1 MLLHIDGDAFFASVY
16 QATHPETKGKP
27 VVIGRERG
35 IATAISYEAKK
46 YGIKRGMLIHEIKKL
61 CPSCLVVTSDYETYE
76 LFCRRMINIALTY
89 SPVVERYSIDEIFV
103 DITELPPVLNM
114 SYAAIGQRMKNE
126 IEKSLGITVSAGV
139 ALTKCLAK
147 IGSNYNKPSG
157 FAMVHGKGLADFLQ
171 TTDIADVWG
180 IGYRTAPKMKALGIY
195 TALDLYNEP
204 LEIIEESFNKLIVEI
219 WHELHGKL
227 IYELNTDKKTTYKS
241 IMRSNT
247 VVPATTDFY
256 VLQARI
262 LEHVEKSFL
271 KARRLDYQ
279 VGKLSLFL
287 KTQAFTYH
295 SIDVK
300 LPHKTQY
307 PFLIREPIRR
317 AFKRLYIKNTPYRAT
332 GCTLYDLEK
341 ITEAQQSLF
350 TYNNSLEDRLKKLY
364 PLYDKRDIRFG
375 SSLFDKR
382 MREEK
387 RFMKTPNINL
397 SHLV

>member
-1 MLLHIDGDAFFASVY
+1 MLLHVDGDAFFASVY

-61 CPSCLVVTSDYETYE
+61 CPSCYVVTSDYETYE
-76 LFCRRMINIALTY
+76 LFCRRMIEIALSYTP
-89 SPVVERYSIDEIFV
+89 SVERYSIDEIFV
-103 DITELPPVLNM
+103 DITDLPAMMNI
-114 SYAAIGQRMKNE
+114 SYAEIGQRMKNE

-157 FAMVHGKGLADFLQ
+157 FAMVHGENLISCLKN
-171 TTDIADVWG
+171 TDIADVWG

-195 TALDLYNEP
+195 TAWDLYNEP
-204 LEIIEESFNKLIVEI
+204 LEIVEESFNKLIIEI
-219 WHELHGKL
+219 WHELHGKQ
-227 IYELNTDKKTTYKS
+227 IYELSTDKKTTYKS

-247 VVPATTDFY
+247 VVPATTDY
-256 VLQARI
+256 QVLLARI
-262 LEHVEKSFL
+262 YDHVERSFL
-271 KARRLDYQ
+271 KARRLEYQ
-279 VGKLSLFL
+279 VGKLSIFL
-287 KTQAFTYH
+287 KTQSFTYH

-307 PFLIREPIRR
+307 PFLIRDPIKK
-317 AFKRLYIKNTPYRAT
+317 AFEKLYRKNTPYRAT
-332 GCTLYDLEK
+332 GCTLSDLEK

-350 TYNNSLEDRLKKLY
+350 NYNNTLEDRLKKLY
-364 PLYDKRDIRFG
+364 PLYDKRHIRFG
-375 SSLFDKR
+375 SSLFDKKLKD
-382 MREEK
+382 EK
-387 RFMKTPNINL
+387 QFMKTPSINL
-397 SHLV
+397 SRLL